1 MTIFDYV
8 VLGIIFISVLL
19 SIIRGFVRESLSL
32 AGWIVAFVV
41 AGSFTGDFEP
51 MLPAEISGETL
62 RLLAAFFT
70 LFLSVLIVAV
80 LITKLLSVLIKS
92 VGLGFIDRFLGAA
105 FGFLR
110 GLLIV
115 TVLVLIAGLT
125 ALPQQSF
132 WQQALLRQPLENI
145 ALQAMLWLPKD
156 ISSRI
161 NFESSDNINMTH
173 EPNANKS

>member
-8 VLGIIFISVLL
+8 VLGIILVSVLL

-41 AGSFTGDFEP
+41 ASSFTVDFEP
-51 MLPAEISGETL
+51 MLPSEIGGESI
-62 RLLAAFFT
+62 RLLAAFFV

-80 LITKLLSVLIKS
+80 LITKLLSALIKN
-92 VGLGFIDRFLGAA
+92 VGLGFIDRFLGAV

-110 GLLIV
+110 GLLAV
-115 TVLVLIAGLT
+115 TVLILIAGLT

-132 WQQALLRQPLENI
+132 WQQALLSQPLESV
-145 ALQAMLWLPKD
+145 AMKVMPWLPKG

-161 NFESSDNINMTH
+161 DFEGNENYQRH
-173 EPNANKS
+173 

>member
-8 VLGIIFISVLL
+8 VLGIIFVSVLL

-32 AGWIVAFVV
+32 AGWIVALVV
-41 AGSFTGDFEP
+41 AGSFAVQFEP
-51 MLPAEISGETL
+51 MLPAEIGGEGL
-62 RLLAAFFT
+62 RLLAAFIV

-80 LITKLLSVLIKS
+80 LITKLLSALIKS

-110 GLLIV
+110 GLVVVTILI
-115 TVLVLIAGLT
+115 LIAGLT

-132 WQQALLRQPLENI
+132 WHQALLSQPLENV
-145 ALQAMLWLPKD
+145 AMKVMPWLPKD
-156 ISSRI
+156 ISKRI
-161 NFESSDNINMTH
+161 DFEENENYPRRNGANF
-173 EPNANKS
+173 